1 MRLLLAAKKNQATRR
16 NEIMKSYLQLGLSS
30 NKIIHKTASSKD
42 PILGLENL
50 LKTGFAQKDT
60 APRLLWPTFLVFRT
74 CKHHDSTGPETKQEN
89 KKMDQQNN
97 NHTQTK
103 QKTRQSERPAIFFDR
118 CPCVS
123 AGRDVLRLTRVPR
136 HDRRQTSSY
145 LRSMSKG
152 SNTVQCG
159 KSSVNSF
166 KQDSLCLICHN
177 FELQT
182 GYLALHQCLQSSVIH
197 PI

>member
-103 QKTRQSERPAIFFDR
+103 QKTRQVNGRQFF
-118 CPCVS
+118 
-123 AGRDVLRLTRVPR
+123 LTGARAFRQVAMYWDLLVYHVTIVDKHR
-136 HDRRQTSSY
+136 HTWDLWAKEATQY
-145 LRSMSKG
+145 
-152 SNTVQCG
+152 NVE
-159 KSSVNSF
+159 
-166 KQDSLCLICHN
+166 SL
-177 FELQT
+177 
-182 GYLALHQCLQSSVIH
+182 
-197 PI
+197 P